1 MVRREKV
8 MDERGRLWVSG
19 ALDSDIYFA
28 EVRRDARER
37 ARREVAARLAMV
49 TKPRKRHLAWR

>member
-8 MDERGRLWVSG
+8 MDAHGRQWVSG
-19 ALDSDIYFA
+19 ALDSDTYFA

-37 ARREVAARLAMV
+37 ARREVAARLDMV
-49 TKPRKRHLAWR
+49 TKPRKRHLAGR